1 MQNIYGYWLRVRSRW
16 LDIRR
21 RAVVLLPSEPCAAS
35 ENVSSILPRLN
46 RKIRDCPQSSSILA
60 KFFFFCVKY
69 IVTGKREKRR
79 EEQDQYPVRFLTE
92 WAWSVRYLL
101 HTQENFLLAGP
112 TRGVHCP
119 VGQPIRTHDSLYLAC
134 SRPNQPFWTPWYY
147 TWKFSIELLKPR
159 LTVFLTK
166 KDEVNNGLTG
176 RTKVGRFYKNE

>member
-1 MQNIYGYWLRVRSRW
+1 MIVCTLLSFTIYWKENMQNIYGYWPRVRSRW
-16 LDIRR
+16 LDIGQ
-21 RAVVLLPSEPCAAS
+21 VL
-35 ENVSSILPRLN
+35 
-46 RKIRDCPQSSSILA
+46 
-60 KFFFFCVKY
+60 FFCVKY

-79 EEQDQYPVRFLTE
+79 KEPGQYPVRFLTE

-134 SRPNQPFWTPWYY
+134 SQPNQPFWTPWYY

-159 LTVFLTK
+159 LTVCLTK
-166 KDEVNNGLTG
+166 KDEVNNGRTG
-176 RTKVGRFYKNE
+176 RTKFGRFNKRK